1 MEPSTV
7 LIPMADGSEEIE
19 TCAMVDT
26 LRRADLDVTLAAV
39 GDHLTVTC
47 SRGVRLVADVALTEV
62 AEHPFDLV
70 ALPGGM
76 PGARHLAE
84 SGALRILLAA
94 QHARRG
100 LIGAICAAPAVV
112 LQPQGLLD
120 GHAAT
125 CHPGFFEHLDPA
137 RRREDRVVIDGH
149 LVTSRGPGT
158 AIEFALALVEQL
170 LGPGRRTAVAAPM
183 LVRE

>member
-1 MEPSTV
+1 MNPPTV
-7 LIPMADGSEEIE
+7 LIPVADGSEEIE

-47 SRGVRLVADVALTEV
+47 SRGVRLVADVRLAEV
-62 AEHPFDLV
+62 ADRHFDLV

-76 PGARHLAE
+76 PGAEHLAQ
-84 SGALRILLAA
+84 SGPLRSLLAG
-94 QHARRG
+94 QHSRQG

-112 LQPQGLLD
+112 LQLQGLLD

-137 RRREDRVVIDGH
+137 RRREDRVVVDGH

-158 AIEFALALVEQL
+158 AIEFALTLIEQL
-170 LGPGRRTAVAAPM
+170 LGPERRATVAAPM